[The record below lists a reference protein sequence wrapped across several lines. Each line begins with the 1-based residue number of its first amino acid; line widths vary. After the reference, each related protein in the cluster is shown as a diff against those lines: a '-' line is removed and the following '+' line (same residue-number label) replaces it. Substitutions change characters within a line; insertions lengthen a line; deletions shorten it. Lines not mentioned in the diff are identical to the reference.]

1 MFFADKYHQ
10 NYGMSLAKMTIMSV
24 MRHHPHIL
32 FLLRKW
38 RVCALVLAILCI
50 CAVGISCF
58 LRQSGKN
65 ELSRLPDMY
74 RDHGLPYDIPSLFA
88 TIEKHNIETNE
99 KYNSLYNSNELN
111 NLIDPNASIGP
122 SAVSD
127 VYNDELETCPIKNDI
142 TEKNLDFI

>member
-65 ELSRLPDMY
+65 ELSRVRDMY

-99 KYNSLYNSNELN
+99 KYNSLLR
-111 NLIDPNASIGP
+111 DIGKDYWQGLQTNWTVHPGNDP
-122 SAVSD
+122 SA
-127 VYNDELETCPIKNDI
+127 
-142 TEKNLDFI
+142 